1 MSDIER
7 TFLRPGLDATTG
19 EPYRVILPGTGRH
32 VALEGEALEI
42 DGYLS
47 RRILKGELLRGEAT
61 AQEAAPEPTPEPAP
75 VVEPTETT
83 TQAGEADA

>member
-47 RRILKGELLRGEAT
+47 RRILKGELLRGEAP
-61 AQEAAPEPTPEPAP
+61 AQEATEPTPEPAP
-75 VVEPTETT
+75 VVEPTEIT